1 MSGAKIQFSDK
12 ERELMT
18 RADWILTKNEI
29 LKKVGE
35 LLTEWQRGF
44 ESVLTSQ
51 VPGLHE
57 IIQPYAFKIS
67 KGENYLGLP
76 WMVLD
81 YPRLF
86 SPEDIL
92 AIRTMFWW
100 GRYVTLTLHV
110 SGQWKKATEEALIR
124 AYPQLAREEF
134 RIAIGDDPWIHDQ
147 EQGNTNLISS
157 YSPESFAEEIR
168 NRKFTKISRI
178 YPIDQ
183 VENLG
188 LPLVG
193 DYEML
198 VKGAGF

>member
-1 MSGAKIQFSDK
+1 
-12 ERELMT
+12 MT

-29 LKKVGE
+29 LKKVGD
-35 LLTEWQRGF
+35 LLTEWQRGY

-57 IIQPYAFKIS
+57 IIRPYAFKIS

-110 SGQWKKATEEALIR
+110 SGQWKKSTGEALIR
-124 AYPQLAREEF
+124 AYPTLAREGF

-147 EQGNTNLISS
+147 EQGNTNLVSS

-168 NRKFTKISRI
+168 GREFTKISRI

-188 LPLVG
+188 LRLKG